1 MDQAIQYPQPKVV
14 PMNTTQTTV
23 DVKRFLKEKI
33 RDELVPA
40 LEQLVDDLPD
50 ELVGFSDAEQLLRE
64 RFLKLAGNMLQGW
77 TEVART
83 RIAIPRC
90 SLCGRPMRHKGL
102 KPCTL
107 TTTLGYI
114 TLRRPRYRCTDCKED
129 VYPHDQHIRFLSNGV
144 SLALGK
150 VLCRMGA
157 DRPFGRAAEDLR
169 QDYGV
174 RLCKQTIEN
183 VTESG
188 GKHINEIEDRRREAI
203 QGCSPRQRLSAL
215 PVPVG
220 TPGEIG
226 VACCDGAMIHTGS
239 KPKYLKNKA
248 DKPGWYEVRA
258 ASIAIGNL
266 LGHTIG
272 PEDDQPDGPSR
283 GHHFRMDVLR
293 TSSFARFETVEDIGM
308 DMYLRA
314 CEMGFFDTP
323 LQCFLSDG
331 AAWIRNIAEEY
342 FPTAILILDWYHV
355 TEYISDVASLLFG
368 KGMAEA
374 KRWVEYREAE
384 LWDGRIGTA
393 LRALDRERQKEGWN
407 QQQREVVDRAY
418 GYIDG
423 NRDRMQYPRYR
434 ELGLPIG
441 SGRAEGL
448 CKTLVEG
455 RCKQSGMRNWKP
467 TGAEGVLRLR
477 AARHDRVFNQIWN
490 KHFAPVD

>member
-1 MDQAIQYPQPKVV
+1 
-14 PMNTTQTTV
+14 MNTTQTTME
-23 DVKRFLKEKI
+23 VKRFLKEKI
-33 RDELVPA
+33 RAEFVPA
-40 LEQLVDDLPD
+40 LEQLVDELPED
-50 ELVGFSDAEQLLRE
+50 LVGFSDVEQLLRGQ
-64 RFLKLAGNMLQGW
+64 FLKLAGRMLQGW
-77 TEVART
+77 TEVATT

-90 SLCGRPMRHKGL
+90 PSCGKPMRHKGL

-107 TTTLGYI
+107 TTTLGDVR
-114 TLRRPRYRCTDCKED
+114 LRRPRYRCMHCEMDI
-129 VYPHDQHIRFLSNGV
+129 YPHDQHIRFLSNGV

-150 VLCRMGA
+150 VLCRLAA
-157 DRPFGRAAEDLR
+157 DRPFGRAAEDLHE
-169 QDYGV
+169 DYGV

-183 VTESG
+183 VAESAG
-188 GKHINEIEDRRREAI
+188 RHINEIEDCRRKTI
-203 QGCSPRQRLSAL
+203 QDCSPQQRLSVL

-220 TPGEIG
+220 VPGEIAM
-226 VACCDGAMIHTGS
+226 ACCDGVMIHTGS
-239 KPKYLKNKA
+239 KPEYLKNKA

-258 ASIAIGNL
+258 ASIAIGNPL
-266 LGHTIG
+266 RQTTDPG
-272 PEDDQPDGPSR
+272 DDEPDGPSR
-283 GHHFRMDVLR
+283 GHRFRMDVLR

-331 AAWIRNIAEEY
+331 AVWLRNIAEEH
-342 FPTAILILDWYHV
+342 FPDVILILDWYHV
-355 TEYISDVASLLFG
+355 TEYISKVATLLFG
-368 KGMAEA
+368 KGTAKA

-384 LWDGRIGTA
+384 LWDGRIEAA
-393 LRALDRERQKEGWN
+393 LRAMDQERQKEDWN
-407 QQQREVVDRAY
+407 QQQRETLDSAY

-455 RCKQSGMRNWKP
+455 RCKQSGMRNWEP

-477 AARHDRVFNQIWN
+477 AARHDGVFNQTWSKYFVPAN
-490 KHFAPVD
+490 

>member
-1 MDQAIQYPQPKVV
+1 MS
-14 PMNTTQTTV
+14 TTRSTL

-40 LEQLVDDLPD
+40 LEQLVDELPD
-50 ELVGFSDAEQLLRE
+50 DLVGFSDAEQLLRG

-83 RIAIPRC
+83 RIAIPGC
-90 SLCGRPMRHKGL
+90 PACGKQMRHKGL

-107 TTTLGYI
+107 TTTLGDI
-114 TLRRPRYRCTDCKED
+114 TLHRPRYRCTSCKAD
-129 VYPHDQHIRFLSNGV
+129 LYPHDQHIRFLSNGV
-144 SLALGK
+144 SLALGR
-150 VLCRMGA
+150 VLCRMSA
-157 DRPFGRAAEDLR
+157 DRPFGRAAEDLHE
-169 QDYGV
+169 DYGV

-188 GKHINEIEDRRREAI
+188 GKHINRIEDLRRDTF
-203 QGCSPRQRLSAL
+203 QDLPPRQRLSAL
-215 PVPVG
+215 PVSTG
-220 TPGEIG
+220 MPGEIAM
-226 VACCDGAMIHTGS
+226 ACCDGAMIHTGS
-239 KPKYLKNKA
+239 KPEYLKNKA

-266 LGHTIG
+266 LADTTG
-272 PEDDQPDGPSR
+272 PGDGEHGGPGR

-314 CEMGFFDTP
+314 CEMGFFNTP

-331 AAWIRNIAEEY
+331 AAWLRNIAEEY
-342 FPTAILILDWYHV
+342 FPTATLILDWYHV
-355 TEYISDVASLLFG
+355 TEYISDVASLLFV
-368 KGMAEA
+368 KGTAKA

-384 LWDGRIGTA
+384 LWDGRTGVVV
-393 LRALDRERQKEGWN
+393 RALDQERRKGDWS
-407 QQQREVVDRAY
+407 QQQRESLDSAY
-418 GYIDG
+418 GYIDR
-423 NRDRMQYPRYR
+423 NHDRMQYPRYR

-455 RCKQSGMRNWKP
+455 RCKQSGMRNWEP

-477 AARHDRVFNQIWN
+477 AARHDGVFNQTWQ
-490 KHFAPVD
+490 KYLVPAD

>member
-1 MDQAIQYPQPKVV
+1 MAREIQYPHPKVL

-33 RDELVPA
+33 RDELLPA
-40 LEQLVDDLPD
+40 LEQLVDELPD
-50 ELVGFSDAEQLLRE
+50 DLVGFSDVEQLLRA
-64 RFLKLAGNMLQGW
+64 RFLKLAGGMLQGW
-77 TEVART
+77 TEVATT

-90 SLCGRPMRHKGL
+90 PTCAKPMRHKGL

-107 TTTLGYI
+107 TTTLGDI
-114 TLRRPRYRCTDCKED
+114 TLRRPRYRCTHCKMD
-129 VYPHDQHIRFLSNGV
+129 IYPHDQHVRFLSNGV
-144 SLALGK
+144 SLALAK

-157 DRPFGRAAEDLR
+157 ERPFGRAAEDLHE
-169 QDYGV
+169 DYGV

-183 VTESG
+183 VTESAG
-188 GKHINEIEDRRREAI
+188 GHINRIEDRRRQAFW
-203 QGCSPRQRLSAL
+203 GCSPQQRLSAL
-215 PVPVG
+215 PVPIGV
-220 TPGEIG
+220 PGEIAM
-226 VACCDGAMIHTGS
+226 ACCDGVMIHTGS
-239 KPKYLKNKA
+239 KPEYLKNKA

-266 LGHTIG
+266 LGHTTAPG
-272 PEDDQPDGPSR
+272 DHEPDGPGR
-283 GHHFRMDVLR
+283 GHRFRMDVLR

-308 DMYLRA
+308 EMYLRA
-314 CEMGFFDTP
+314 CEMGFFETP

-331 AAWIRNIAEEY
+331 SAWLRNIAEEY
-342 FPTAILILDWYHV
+342 FPDAILILDWYHV
-355 TEYISDVASLLFG
+355 TEYIWKVATLLFG
-368 KGMAEA
+368 QGTAEA

-384 LWDGRIGTA
+384 LWDGRSGVVLQA
-393 LRALDRERQKEGWN
+393 MDQERQKEDWN
-407 QQQREVVDRAY
+407 QQQRETLDSAY
-418 GYIDG
+418 GYLDG

-455 RCKQSGMRNWKP
+455 RCKQSGMRNWRP

-477 AARHDRVFNQIWN
+477 AARHDGVFNQTWN
-490 KHFAPVD
+490 KYFVPAN